1 MFNGLF
7 NIGFSFLSCQH
18 LQEVWIKKSEPA
30 SDALNPA
37 WTNCTMSGIDC
48 IISGTDWSG
57 RAHGIIPSI
66 EIVQSWRHCMYRH
79 AAKMETS
86 TKVTDVQTNGSLHF
100 LGITSITL
108 QKLCKHWGY
117 NDRHWFSCGFS
128 LQYMGPRLYQR
139 SDYLHFNL
147 HRVKFKIQKCFSNGR
162 WPLWFPAI
170 SQISPPGLVP
180 EKDGDMRLIHHLFY
194 AENVFINDFID
205 PTACSVQCYN
215 CYKVDQGAEL
225 KTQVGMGAKTTTK
238 KRGKNWHQVLY
249 MYYSLSHRSDY
260 DLLGFRF

>member
-1 MFNGLF
+1 MV
-7 NIGFSFLSCQH
+7 SFLAS
-18 LQEVWIKKSEPA
+18 KSSSREGIA
-30 SDALNPA
+30 
-37 WTNCTMSGIDC
+37 CTDM
-48 IISGTDWSG
+48 
-57 RAHGIIPSI
+57 
-66 EIVQSWRHCMYRH
+66 H

-100 LGITSITL
+100 LGKTSITL

-180 EKDGDMRLIHHLFY
+180 EKDGYMRLIHHLFY
-194 AENVFINDFID
+194 AENLFINQQHAQCSVIIVIKSTKEQNWKLKLAWVLKQQQKREAKTDIKSYTYI
-205 PTACSVQCYN
+205 TACITGVIMICLGLDFRESIILTKWCLLNYQ
-215 CYKVDQGAEL
+215 
-225 KTQVGMGAKTTTK
+225 QVVHFI
-238 KRGKNWHQVLY
+238 WQVSLFFPRY
-249 MYYSLSHRSDY
+249 M
-260 DLLGFRF
+260 